1 MVYLLLFTNWFWSLT
16 FKVWSL
22 LLQCSGSDESFSG
35 RKCKGYCEL
44 SAWFIQVL
52 FAAFIMILFVVIAC
66 VRLATSPL
74 RKFLLNRGCISS
86 EEKMPPGGVSRS
98 PSSKTPNFEDVVLI
112 RSLSEHHKWI
122 SVICNTYFV
131 YHMQN
136 KVRTVVKVYVL
147 DC

>member
-1 MVYLLLFTNWFWSLT
+1 M
-16 FKVWSL
+16 
-22 LLQCSGSDESFSG
+22 LQCSGSDESNISG

-44 SAWFIQVL
+44 SAWFIHVL
-52 FAAFIMILFVVIAC
+52 FATFVMILFVVIAC

-112 RSLSEHHKWI
+112 RSLSEHHKWL
-122 SVICNTYFV
+122 SVICNTLYTKCRIKWEQLWKF
-131 YHMQN
+131 QFWTLGLIAL
-136 KVRTVVKVYVL
+136 KSIR
-147 DC
+147 